1 MSRAKAALCFSG
13 LAEPKAARKKLQ
25 VRFFGRSAMRAE
37 FRDFPVA
44 IGGAKMKRLDI
55 NGMTPRNSEIWLV
68 TAVFLLL
75 LLSGSTVVMAQ
86 VPNFTNFTSTTNLT
100 LNQYARQFNNGTAN
114 VLRLTAATNSIANDY
129 GSAWFNVQQPIT
141 AGFSTTFTFQISD
154 NIGITNYPADGLA
167 FVIQNSPAGTAAI
180 GPGGGGIGYGDVDG
194 STGGIPN
201 SLAVEF
207 DTYPYNTGDPSGLQH
222 VAVQSCGTA
231 PNNTDETSSCGLGF
245 NSSLSVNLSDGNPH
259 TVKIDYT
266 PPAPGCGEICPGNG
280 TLQVTLDS
288 YALFTGPGISVP
300 ELSSFLG
307 LNNGS
312 AWVGFTGA
320 TGALV
325 ENGDI
330 LSWTFSPAQISQTQ
344 TQVFT
349 SPQASFDLSTETG
362 APTIHTIDYSKSG
375 TDPTGTTMQVTYR
388 SISQDQFNQ
397 LVLGTFAQGSSC
409 MQQQISPGTFSC
421 AVTIDLCQS
430 KTDPTMFAGTNCPQ
444 SSSAASSTIGL
455 TMKYFTNAFGDPTT
469 VPAPGYLA
477 ATDDALNCGTD
488 LSNSCRKLHNIF
500 TGIANDCCTT
510 SGGTKSFNSL
520 FVPVFNL
527 PTWYQ
532 PAGTTCGGDAG
543 HQILQPVNADGS
555 SVWKQ
560 GRTIPLKFRVCN
572 ASNVSVGTPG
582 VVTSFQL
589 VSILQGTV
597 VQTVDET
604 ISATTNDA
612 GFRFDTTAQQWI
624 FNLSTANLSA
634 GKTYVYQIS
643 LNDGTAIT
651 FQFGLR

>member
-1 MSRAKAALCFSG
+1 
-13 LAEPKAARKKLQ
+13 
-25 VRFFGRSAMRAE
+25 
-37 FRDFPVA
+37 
-44 IGGAKMKRLDI
+44 MKRLGT

-86 VPNFTNFTSTTNLT
+86 VPNFTNFNSTANLT
-100 LNQYARQFNNGTAN
+100 LNQYASQFNNGTAN
-114 VLRLTAATNSIANDY
+114 MLRLTAATNIANDY

-154 NIGITNYPADGLA
+154 NIGIGNYPADGLA
-167 FVIQNSPAGTAAI
+167 FVIQNSPTGTAAL

-231 PNNTDETSSCGLGF
+231 ANNADETSSCGLGV
-245 NSSLSVNLSDGNPH
+245 NSSLPITLSDGNPH
-259 TVKIDYT
+259 TVQIDYT
-266 PPAPGCGEICPGNG
+266 PPAPGCVENCPGHG
-280 TLQVTLDS
+280 TLQVTLDNH
-288 YALFTGPGISVP
+288 ALFTAPGISVP
-300 ELSSFLG
+300 ELGSFLG
-307 LNNGS
+307 LNSGG

-320 TGALV
+320 TGAYV

-330 LSWTFSPAQISQTQ
+330 LSWTFSPGISQTL
-344 TQVFT
+344 VL
-349 SPQASFDLSTETG
+349 SPAATPFDFSTETG
-362 APTIHTIDYSKSG
+362 APTIQTIDYTNSG
-375 TDPTGTTMQVTYR
+375 TNPSGTSMKVTFEP
-388 SISQDQFNQ
+388 ISQTQFNN
-397 LVLGTFAQGSSC
+397 LVAGTFAQGSQC
-409 MQQQISPGTFSC
+409 MPQQISPNNFSC
-421 AVTIDLCQS
+421 AVTIALCS
-430 KTDPTMFAGTNCPQ
+430 NTPSDPTSFAGTNCPQ
-444 SSSAASSTIGL
+444 SSSAANSTIGL

-477 ATDDALNCGTD
+477 ATDDALNCVND
-488 LSNSCRKLHNIF
+488 SANSCRKLHNIF

-532 PAGTTCGGDAG
+532 PAGTMCNGEAG
-543 HQILQPVNADGS
+543 HQILQPVNADGT
-555 SVWKQ
+555 SVWKV

-572 ASNVSVGTPG
+572 AHGLSVGTAA
-582 VVTSFQL
+582 VIKNFQL
-589 VSILQGTV
+589 VSRSNGTV
-597 VQTVDET
+597 VSVIDENADANIVD
-604 ISATTNDA
+604 N

-624 FNLSTANLSA
+624 FNLSTKGFIAPA
-634 GKTYVYQIS
+634 TYVYQIN
-643 LNDGTAIT
+643 LNDGTQIN

>member
-1 MSRAKAALCFSG
+1 
-13 LAEPKAARKKLQ
+13 
-25 VRFFGRSAMRAE
+25 
-37 FRDFPVA
+37 
-44 IGGAKMKRLDI
+44 MKRLVV
-55 NGMTPRNSEIWLV
+55 NAMTPQNLKIWLV
-68 TAVFLLL
+68 TAFLVLVQ
-75 LLSGSTVVMAQ
+75 LSGSTLVMAQ
-86 VPNFTNFTSTTNLT
+86 SPNFTNFNSTANLT

-114 VLRLTAATNSIANDY
+114 VLRLTAATNIANDY
-129 GSAWFNVQQPIT
+129 GSAWFNVQQPIM
-141 AGFSTTFTFQISD
+141 AGFSTTFTFQIS
-154 NIGITNYPADGLA
+154 NSGMGNYPADGLA
-167 FVIQNSPAGTAAI
+167 FVIQNSPTGTAAL
-180 GPGGGGIGYGDVDG
+180 GPGGGGIGYGDVLVET
-194 STGGIPN
+194 TGQGIPN

-207 DTYPYNTGDPSGLQH
+207 DTYPYNAGDPSALQH

-231 PNNTDETSSCGLGF
+231 PNNTSNTNNPCGLGV
-245 NSSLSVNLSDGNPH
+245 NSSLPVTLSDSNPH
-259 TVKIDYT
+259 IVKIDYT
-266 PPAPGCGEICPGNG
+266 PPAPGCVEACNG

-288 YALFTGPGISVP
+288 QALFTAPGISVP

-320 TGALV
+320 TGAFV

-330 LSWTFSPAQISQTQ
+330 LSWTFSPAEINQTQ

-349 SPQASFDLSTETG
+349 SPQASFDFSTDTG
-362 APTIHTIDYSKSG
+362 APTIHTIDYSSSG
-375 TDPTGTTMQVTYR
+375 TSPNGTTMQVTYR
-388 SISQDQFNQ
+388 SISQDQFNK
-397 LVLGTFAQGSSC
+397 LVAGTFAQGSSC
-409 MQQQISPGTFSC
+409 MQQQISPGNFSC
-421 AVTIDLCQS
+421 AVTIDLCES
-430 KTDPTMFAGTNCPQ
+430 PNDPTTFAGTFCPQ
-444 SSSAASSTIGL
+444 SSSAANSTIRL
-455 TMKYFTNAFGDPTT
+455 TMKYFTDAFGDPTS

-488 LSNSCRKLHNIF
+488 LGNSCRKLHNIF
-500 TGIANDCCTT
+500 TGIAEDCCTT

-527 PTWYQ
+527 QNWYQ
-532 PAGTTCGGDAG
+532 PAGTTCDGDAG
-543 HQILQPVNADGS
+543 HQILQPVNADGT

-572 ASNVSVGTPG
+572 ASNVSVGTAG
-582 VVTSFQL
+582 VITSFQL
-589 VSILQGTV
+589 VSILQGTA

-604 ISATTNDA
+604 ISATTTDS

-624 FNLSTANLSA
+624 YNLSTAKLSA